1 MTDFDIIIIGGG
13 PAGAATAIQA
23 ARGGA
28 SVAIFEKSS
37 LGRDKVCGDGLT
49 PRAIGALQDLEI
61 DIKGVHKITGLRMI
75 AGRTRRELE
84 WPSGGTFPSYGA
96 VWTRKELDSHL
107 LETAS
112 QSGAKIFYNSE
123 ALPMFDGDQV
133 IGVTCGSDRWTSKLV
148 VAASGAPG
156 KVARMLGTERKTD
169 EPYGIAIRT
178 YVESPRHADEYLEA
192 SLAMRDSNGTPIPGY
207 GWMFPTGKGTV
218 NLGVGALST
227 MKGFRKLNLNTLCD
241 IYRDSIA
248 DEWEVGPYLEKP
260 RAWRLPMTSQK
271 RHGNGWVAVGD
282 AAGLI
287 NPMNGE
293 GIDYS
298 LESGMLI
305 SDLFL
310 ENPQTAS
317 SRYDQIIG
325 ERFDGFLRTGRRFSY
340 LIGHPLILRSGLRVA
355 VSNQFMANM
364 TLQVMG
370 NLVDN
375 STPGAA
381 GRVLRVADKTLAVA
395 DPLLRR
401 TQAKQN

>member
-1 MTDFDIIIIGGG
+1 MNDFDIIVIGGG

-28 SVAIFEKSS
+28 SVAIFEKAPI
-37 LGRDKVCGDGLT
+37 GRDKVCGDGLT
-49 PRAIGALQDLEI
+49 PRAIGALQELDIDLEGI
-61 DIKGVHKITGLRMI
+61 HKITGLRMI
-75 AGRTRRELE
+75 AGKTRRELK
-84 WPSGGTFPSYGA
+84 WPTGGSFPPFGA

-112 QSGAKIFYNSE
+112 QSGAKIFYETE
-123 ALPMFDGDQV
+123 ALPEFVDNKV
-133 IGVTCGSDRWTSKLV
+133 IGVTNGSEKWTADLV

-156 KVARMLGTERKTD
+156 KVARMLGAERKTD
-169 EPYGIAIRT
+169 EPYGLAIRT

-192 SLAMRDSNGTPIPGY
+192 SLAMRDANGTPIPGY
-207 GWMFPTGKGTV
+207 GWMFPTGNGTV

-305 SDLFL
+305 SDLYL
-310 ENPQTAS
+310 KDPQTAPD
-317 SRYDQIIG
+317 RYDRIIG
-325 ERFDGFLRTGRRFSY
+325 ERFDGFLRTGRRFSF

-355 VSNQFMANM
+355 VSNEFMANM

-370 NLVDN
+370 NLVDS

-381 GRVLRVADKTLAVA
+381 GRVLRFADKALTTA

-401 TQAKQN
+401 TRAKK

>member
-1 MTDFDIIIIGGG
+1 VTDFDIIVIGGG

-28 SVAIFEKSS
+28 SVAIFEKAPI
-37 LGRDKVCGDGLT
+37 GRDKVCGDGLT
-49 PRAIGALQDLEI
+49 PRAIGALQDLNINLEGI
-61 DIKGVHKITGLRMI
+61 HKITGLRMI
-75 AGRTRRELE
+75 AGKTRRELK
-84 WPSGGTFPSYGA
+84 WPSGGSFPPYGA
-96 VWTRKELDSHL
+96 VWTRKELDGHL

-112 QSGAKIFYNSE
+112 QSGARIFYDSE
-123 ALPMFDGDQV
+123 VLPEFLDDKV
-133 IGVTCGSDRWTSKLV
+133 IGVTSGSERWTSDLV

-178 YVESPRHADEYLEA
+178 YVESPRHLDEYLEA
-192 SLAMRDSNGTPIPGY
+192 SLAMRDGSGTPIPGY
-207 GWMFPTGKGTV
+207 GWMFPTGNGTV

-227 MKGFRKLNLNTLCD
+227 MKGFKKLNLNTLCD

-271 RHGNGWVAVGD
+271 RHGSGWVAVGD

-310 ENPQTAS
+310 QDPQTAPD
-317 SRYDQIIG
+317 RYNEIIG

-355 VSNQFMANM
+355 VANQFMANM

-381 GRVLRVADKTLAVA
+381 GKVLRFADKALATA

-401 TQAKQN
+401 TRAKQY